1 VSTSRPCAAL
11 RVLVASLA
19 SSSACSEPPPE
30 TEPTCE
36 DTRLFGVPNAVT
48 GLTSEQ
54 CGPACACAGF
64 ETAVFTPER
73 IEVLRTLTLQT
84 PFEELSE
91 TPYGGAP
98 PEPTP
103 EGTVCGVVVLDEAE
117 GRYELATFASET
129 EASEAGAILT
139 HHDACGRCSTLQDLA
154 VYAEILDLTAPVR
167 QCGVENF
174 GDHQGTV
181 VCLEALG
188 FTLPCAQIWAFNT
201 ANTRDQCLSI
211 CASLL
216 DAPYHEPD
224 GALNACLLCDEEQSG
239 SVFKAVAGRTRRNT
253 GIASALCRPCEEAK
267 PVAHGYPW

>member
-1 VSTSRPCAAL
+1 VFTSPVSPRLAL
-11 RVLVASLA
+11 VLSLTGL
-19 SSSACSEPPPE
+19 SGCSEPPPE

-36 DTRLFGVPNAVT
+36 DTRLFGAPNAVT

-54 CGPACACAGF
+54 CGPSCPCAGF
-64 ETAVFTPER
+64 ESAVFTTQR
-73 IEVLRTLTLQT
+73 IDALRGLTLVS
-84 PFEELSE
+84 PFAELTE

-98 PEPTP
+98 PEPSP
-103 EGTVCGVVVLDEAE
+103 DGTVCAVVVDDEAA
-117 GRYELATFASET
+117 GSYDLATFASE
-129 EASEAGAILT
+129 AAAADAGALLT

-154 VYAEILDLTAPVR
+154 VYAETLDLTAPVR

-174 GDHQGTV
+174 GDHEGTV
-181 VCLEALG
+181 ACLSQLG

-201 ANTRDQCLSI
+201 AHTRDQCLSI

-224 GALNACLLCDEEQSG
+224 GSLNACLLCDEEQSG
-239 SVFKAVAGRTRRNT
+239 PVFKAVAGRTRRNT

-267 PVAHGYPW
+267 PVAHAYPW